1 MSDDTLLAHSL
12 PTPVAVLGDG
22 CAALS
27 LAAQADRLSDYALSV
42 IAPAGTGST
51 QDHIWGFWQMPWLQD
66 VLPLVRKTWS
76 RWTIRNA
83 ETAVVMQAAEYPY
96 HAVTRQHWMAH
107 CMARATQHGVTFAE
121 DRSSLDDVKQRHIF
135 DSRPPKRHP
144 DMMLQHF
151 IGWEVRAAAGSFDD
165 STAILMDFRCDQ
177 TCGMHF
183 IYCLPFSDREALVE
197 STLFSPAL
205 VPDTFYETAIT
216 SWLNDC
222 ANVSD
227 FEVIRREK
235 GAIPLGLMAR
245 HDPAL
250 SGIGGN
256 GGAIR
261 PSSGYA
267 FSFIQKQIA
276 TGIARVSAGNALGF
290 VTPHRPI
297 DLWMDRIFLSVLR
310 HQPQH
315 APQIFTA
322 LAARLTGD
330 EFALFLSGE
339 ATMALRAKVVSAM
352 PPWPF
357 LQALLRPEAGAK
369 VGPS

>member
-1 MSDDTLLAHSL
+1 M
-12 PTPVAVLGDG
+12 
-22 CAALS
+22 
-27 LAAQADRLSDYALSV
+27 
-42 IAPAGTGST
+42 
-51 QDHIWGFWQMPWLQD
+51 
-66 VLPLVRKTWS
+66 
-76 RWTIRNA
+76 
-83 ETAVVMQAAEYPY
+83 
-96 HAVTRQHWMAH
+96 
-107 CMARATQHGVTFAE
+107 
-121 DRSSLDDVKQRHIF
+121 
-135 DSRPPKRHP
+135 
-144 DMMLQHF
+144 
-151 IGWEVRAAAGSFDD
+151 
-165 STAILMDFRCDQ
+165 
-177 TCGMHF
+177 
-183 IYCLPFSDREALVE
+183 
-197 STLFSPAL
+197 
-205 VPDTFYETAIT
+205 
-216 SWLNDC
+216 
-222 ANVSD
+222 
-227 FEVIRREK
+227 IRREK

-276 TGIARVSAGNALGF
+276 PGIARVSAGNALGF